1 VEVRPVSWL
10 RRGGWDAVVVAAH
23 EVETWQPRLAAAGV
37 EAHRVIALPA
47 DEGEDDALL
56 GAIASTLFPDPLT
69 DALAAASAI
78 GSAVASLGDVP
89 SSFAVS
95 AAATGVAD
103 GSGFIAIASS
113 RLTVRSLKQ

>member
-1 VEVRPVSWL
+1 MTPPAHPR
-10 RRGGWDAVVVAAH
+10 DAWA
-23 EVETWQPRLAAAGV
+23 TRAGFLM
-37 EAHRVIALPA
+37 A
-47 DEGEDDALL
+47 
-56 GAIASTLFPDPLT
+56 
-69 DALAAASAI
+69 AI